1 MELWQLLLMAAL
13 VLLTGGGAYYVATH
27 RDAQAVSRAVL
38 IAARQVV
45 ASYLA
50 EHPPDAAALNA
61 IIASGYYLLPP
72 HIRARVPLETFEK
85 LVLPLLYQA
94 EEALRTPPPAGDRAL
109 WAPVGGD
116 DPLRGDTL

>member
-1 MELWQLLLMAAL
+1 MELWQQLLLWAGGAL
-13 VLLTGGGAYYVATH
+13 LVGGGAYYVATH

-45 ASYLA
+45 AGYLA
-50 EHPPDAAALNA
+50 EHPTDAGSLDA

-72 HIRARVPLETFEK
+72 HIRARVPLETFEN

-94 EEALRTPPPAGDRAL
+94 EEALRTPVPTGERAL
-109 WAPVGGD
+109 WAPAGPGAGG
-116 DPLRGDTL
+116 LV